1 MKVNNE
7 VVNKPAL
14 ALLALIAWAAL
25 ALQFWLSTRL
35 AIANGGTVVD
45 GAIAYFGYFTVLSN
59 LFVALAA
66 TLPLVAGDTRLGRF
80 FARPM
85 VLGCATTSIVMVGIG
100 YHLLLRNVW
109 NPQGL
114 QLLADNLLHYAV
126 PISTLVYW
134 LVFTPRTTF
143 STLAPLVWCI
153 YPLGYLVYVFA
164 RGGLL
169 GAYPYHFIDVAS
181 IGYPQVLLNSLGLF
195 FAFLV
200 VGAAVRIVPTLR
212 DRLRTRTD

>member
-1 MKVNNE
+1 MDNE
-7 VVNKPAL
+7 VTNKPAL
-14 ALLALIAWAAL
+14 ALLAVVAWAAL
-25 ALQFWLSTRL
+25 LLQFWLSTRL
-35 AIANGGTVVD
+35 ALANGGTVFD

-59 LFVALAA
+59 LFVAFAA
-66 TLPLVAGDTRLGRF
+66 TLPLVAGGTRPGRF

-85 VLGCATTSIVMVGIG
+85 VLGCATTCIVMVGIG

-134 LVFTPRTTF
+134 LVFTPRTRF
-143 STLAPLVWCI
+143 SAFASLVWCI
-153 YPLGYLVYVFA
+153 YPFGYLVYVFA
-164 RGGLL
+164 RGELL

-181 IGYPQVLLNSLGLF
+181 IGYPQALLNSLGLF
-195 FAFLV
+195 VAFLV
-200 VGAAVRIVPTLR
+200 VGAAVRAVPMLR
-212 DRLRTRTD
+212 NRLRRTA

>member
-1 MKVNNE
+1 
-7 VVNKPAL
+7 
-14 ALLALIAWAAL
+14 
-25 ALQFWLSTRL
+25 
-35 AIANGGTVVD
+35 
-45 GAIAYFGYFTVLSN
+45 
-59 LFVALAA
+59 
-66 TLPLVAGDTRLGRF
+66 
-80 FARPM
+80 M